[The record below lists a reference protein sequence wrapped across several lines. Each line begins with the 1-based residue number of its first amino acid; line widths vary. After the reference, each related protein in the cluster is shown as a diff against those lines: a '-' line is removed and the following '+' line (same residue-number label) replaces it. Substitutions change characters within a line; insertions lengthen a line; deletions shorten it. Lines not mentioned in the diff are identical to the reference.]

1 MSMATRNREPLYERI
16 ENALF
21 TAASVI
27 GQGLLLVL
35 FIALLWLYLVVLDGL
50 LNAPQPVEYCTT
62 TPIGTEV
69 CRTQTD
75 WGNQ

>member
-1 MSMATRNREPLYERI
+1 MKAMATRNQPPLYERI
-16 ENALF
+16 EAALF

-35 FIALLWLYLVVLDGL
+35 FIALLWLYLIVLDGL
-50 LNAPQPVEYCTT
+50 MHAPQPVEYCTT

-69 CRTQTD
+69 CRIRRES
-75 WGNQ
+75 